1 MEAFMG
7 KYNRVK
13 SENHEDL
20 LKELGVNVLLRKA
33 ALVSTPTFEVSK
45 EGEVW
50 SFKTSTMAKSM
61 ELKFEVGKKFEET
74 TSDGRL
80 VDTLVTLE
88 GPTKF
93 VSEQT
98 AKKDGHKSTKTI
110 RDFQD
115 GKCTQ
120 ITEVVGSDVKCTQV
134 FEKTS

>member
-7 KYNRVK
+7 KYNRIS
-13 SENHEDL
+13 SEKYEDL

-33 ALVSTPTFEVSK
+33 ALVSTPSFEVSK

-50 SFKTSTMAKSM
+50 SFKTSTVAKSM

-74 TSDGRL
+74 TSDGR
-80 VDTLVTLE
+80 T
-88 GPTKF
+88 
-93 VSEQT
+93 QM
-98 AKKDGHKSTKTI
+98 AKKDGQKSTKTV
-110 RDFQD
+110 RDFKE

-134 FEKTS
+134 FEKA